1 MFLGTLSG
9 LMAGRREKKLERR
22 EAKSRKAFADVRGP
36 VRGVQ
41 MPIYA
46 LRIPEMPRV
55 QVPTPDFSPN
65 AFTATLGILLNRLKN
80 CPG

>member
-1 MFLGTLSG
+1 MDVLFLGTLSG

-46 LRIPEMPRV
+46 FRIPEMPRV
-55 QVPTPDFSPN
+55 QVPT
-65 AFTATLGILLNRLKN
+65 TRILSQRVHRN
-80 CPG
+80 PGHPVESG